1 MDELEVDMLNF
12 KKRGAMSLGLEVL
25 ILIII
30 ALVLL
35 IVILFLIDKGIFGNI
50 GILTNAT
57 KNATVP
63 SY

>member
-1 MDELEVDMLNF
+1 
-12 KKRGAMSLGLEVL
+12 MSLGLEVL